1 MAGWSFFLNGTE
13 VEEPIGWDAVEFTA
27 KRMDSHGMDQPFS
40 TELTFDGV
48 GARLIKAQY
57 DAHFINAN
65 ITLLI
70 TSDVNV
76 NGTAWSYLGYVDLSI
91 YSEKNVCDTDSWEVT
106 VGILEDN
113 FREKFKARMD
123 VEVDLLTLK
132 DLDQNTIPAITLHE
146 TRLHCQELFL
156 AGEGAQLAAVSN
168 EGIFWLDS
176 WDRDLFAITM
186 PIYWGNSDFKG
197 TFGNTLDP
205 TGLNYTDTNCFFVNN
220 SSFTRKINL
229 NFSVIIG
236 FRWSAIEY
244 IYPYDPQGDTASIDV
259 AIVVRDKDNNITDYR
274 TIYTSTS
281 ASYNDGGPQTV
292 YSNLNVSYSG
302 DFTVPK
308 GGRILAYV
316 EWSNK
321 GGDTFRRYVDVG
333 LLVTGLAM
341 LVNIDNACLTMT
353 ELNSSADASL
363 AKGLLVKDYLDRL
376 TYIITGQQNAIVSD
390 YFQQSTGCEWAN
402 MLTTG
407 LYIRNAATIDT
418 LVNGCGTTTP
428 VEALY
433 SLKTSFK
440 KTFENLS
447 KIFCLGWQYEQ
458 QIDLSWKIRIEP
470 VDYFYQAN
478 LMASFENVGD
488 IRQYAMTDKLMNNV
502 TVGYSD
508 KWKNIAVSG
517 IFEIHTERNYF
528 IKNKATTNGSTAKLD
543 LKSDIIASGYAIEF
557 SRRLQFLRDD
567 SGSSD
572 RPNDY
577 ETFIIALNSGS
588 VSIAEIAGSGY
599 QLPNETGPKTFTA
612 GTVSY
617 GSNFIAVSN
626 APIGRIYNIPLTPMR
641 NAIRW
646 WKLLGMHTFGLDTA
660 DAKLFFQVGEYYT
673 TYSSE
678 IASSCLEEIQ
688 GEVLAENIDISVDII
703 QPAYQ
708 EYIFKPI
715 AVEFEYP
722 QTLCNFIGMGDP
734 GNGIVQFTSGSLT
747 GLGFI
752 QESANKPEDPSG
764 GTTKFTLILSNKTL
778 PTGRPYSDGY
788 SDGFE

>member
-1 MAGWSFFLNGTE
+1 MAGWKFYLNGTE
-13 VEEPIGWDAVEFTA
+13 VEEPIGWDGVEFTA
-27 KRMDSHGMDQPFS
+27 KRMESHGMDQPFS
-40 TELTFDGV
+40 TELTFYEL

-57 DAHFINAN
+57 DAQFINAN

-70 TSDVNV
+70 ESDVIT
-76 NGTAWSYLGYVDLSI
+76 NGVAWSYVGYVDLSM
-91 YSEKNVCDTDSWEVT
+91 YSEKNVCDTDSWEIT

-132 DLDQNTIPAITLHE
+132 DLDQNIIPAITLHE

-156 AGEGAQLAAVSN
+156 AGEAES
-168 EGIFWLDS
+168 LDI
-176 WDRDLFAITM
+176 LITNILY
-186 PIYWGNSDFKG
+186 IYNNGWVQTDFCITLPLYWNNSDFKG
-197 TFGNTLDP
+197 TFGNTFDP
-205 TGLNYTDTNCFFVNN
+205 IGIHWTDTNAFLQNN
-220 SSFTRKINL
+220 SDFPRTFQYNL
-229 NFSVIIG
+229 AAKGAYSWSVVY
-236 FRWSAIEY
+236 SEEE
-244 IYPYDPQGDTASIDV
+244 TASIALSV
-259 AIVVRDKDNNITDYR
+259 QVFNSNTVETQRYYLWAGPAFNQ
-274 TIYTSTS
+274 
-281 ASYNDGGPQTV
+281 NDGIL
-292 YSNLNVSYSG
+292 YY
-302 DFTVPK
+302 DFTIPNQTLVLQPGDRALIFFQWGNNGNIVP
-308 GGRILAYV
+308 
-316 EWSNK
+316 
-321 GGDTFRRYVDVG
+321 GDDMEENYSISFAITSCCMN
-333 LLVTGLAM
+333 L
-341 LVNIDNACLTMT
+341 T

-376 TYIITGQQNAIVSD
+376 TYILTGQQNAIVSN
-390 YFQQSTGCEWAN
+390 YFEPQTGCEWAN

-418 LVNGCGTTTP
+418 LINGCGTTDPT
-428 VEALY
+428 EALY

-440 KTFENLS
+440 KIFEDLS

-458 QIDLSWKIRIEP
+458 QPDLSWKIRIEP
-470 VDYFYQAN
+470 VDYFYQMN
-478 LMASFENVGD
+478 LMDSFENVGE
-488 IRQYAMTDKLMNNV
+488 IRQYALTDKLVNNI
-502 TVGYSD
+502 TLGYSD

-528 IKNKATTNGSTAKLD
+528 VKNKAMSRGSTSKLD

-577 ETFIIALNSGS
+577 ETFIIALNSGELTFD
-588 VSIAEIAGSGY
+588 VTNSGY
-599 QLPNETGPKTFTA
+599 QLPEETGIKTFA
-612 GTVSY
+612 PAQVSY

-646 WKLLGMHTFGLDTA
+646 WKMNGMHTFGLAAA

-673 TYSSE
+673 TYSSQ

-688 GEVLAENIDISVDII
+688 GVVLAENMDISKDVL
-703 QPAYQ
+703 QPAFQ
-708 EYIFKPI
+708 DYIFKPI
-715 AVEFEYP
+715 GLEFSYP
-722 QTLCNFIGMGDP
+722 QDLCAFISMGDP
-734 GNGIVQFTSGSLT
+734 GNGCVAVSSGSFS

-752 QESANKPEDPSG
+752 QESANKPEDSSG
-764 GTTKFTLILSNKTL
+764 GTTNFTLYLANKSL

>member
-70 TSDVNV
+70 TSDVKV
-76 NGTAWSYLGYVDLSI
+76 NGTAWSYEGFVDLSI
-91 YSEKNVCDTDSWEVT
+91 YSEKNVCDTDSWEIT

-113 FREKFKARMD
+113 FREQFKARMD
-123 VEVDLLTLK
+123 VEVDLLSLK
-132 DLDQNTIPAITLHE
+132 DLNQDAIPALTFHD
-146 TRLHCQELFL
+146 TRLHCQELYLQADAFQNDDRTL
-156 AGEGAQLAAVSN
+156 N
-168 EGIFWLDS
+168 FGIPFEP
-176 WDRDLFAITM
+176 LFPVFFRT
-186 PIYWGNSDFKG
+186 SDFKG
-197 TFGNTLDP
+197 VFGNTLSL
-205 TGLNYTDTNCFFVNN
+205 TGSYFSGTNVLFQNN
-220 SSFTRKINL
+220 SEFTRTIS
-229 NFSVIIG
+229 FSGRSKFSMTNNHNVNSYG
-236 FRWSAIEY
+236 
-244 IYPYDPQGDTASIDV
+244 G
-259 AIVVRDKDNNITDYR
+259 VVFISLLDAGGTLATSYTLF
-274 TIYTSTS
+274 TIPLIPH
-281 ASYNDGGPQTV
+281 NQTRN
-292 YSNLNVSYSG
+292 Y
-302 DFTVPK
+302 DFTWSQDITIPV
-308 GGRILAYV
+308 GYRISYGVSMEANISGYTM
-316 EWSNK
+316 
-321 GGDTFRRYVDVG
+321 TFFKENTLR
-333 LLVTGLAM
+333 
-341 LVNIDNACLTMT
+341 MT
-353 ELNSSADASL
+353 ELNSSAYASS
-363 AKGLLVKDYLDRL
+363 AKGLLVYDYLERL
-376 TYIITGQQNAIVSD
+376 VWILTGQQYGIVSD
-390 YFQQSTGCEWAN
+390 YFSIDDAGCEWAN

-407 LYIRNAATIDT
+407 LYIRNGQLIDQA
-418 LVNGCGTTTP
+418 NP
-428 VEALY
+428 
-433 SLKTSFK
+433 SIKTSFK

-458 QIDLSWKIRIEP
+458 QLDLSWKIRIEQ

-488 IRQYAMTDKLMNNV
+488 IRQYAMTDKLMNNI

-599 QLPNETGPKTFTA
+599 GFEGESGPVTFSPA
-612 GTVSY
+612 TVSY

-646 WKLLGMHTFGLDTA
+646 WKMNGMHTFGLDA
-660 DAKLFFQVGEYYT
+660 VDAKLFFQVGEYYT

-703 QPAYQ
+703 QPAFQ

-722 QTLCNFIGMGDP
+722 QTLCDFIGMGDP
-734 GNGIVQFTSGSLT
+734 GNGIVQFSSGSLS
-747 GLGFI
+747 GLAFI